1 MSDKIL
7 IPSEDYV
14 NAKNIALFI
23 NSELSGDKNFLRP
36 DKADNLFDMSAKFE
50 EERNASL
57 KFCLYGKVE
66 SKWGDCNNLKIEFK
80 INDSSTNIGTGLT
93 NSNYPFWIYDKTS
106 AISAYTWNFMSK
118 SLDLSNGSLSKNIY
132 GKNKGHYFFPFEL
145 DMNSITNSNKSMF
158 VKIYD
163 TIDSLYCVQEFPF
176 IYFNE
181 DGNLLEFGT
190 ETAEI
195 LDDGTIIEINNNYP
209 FFYDRHWIR
218 REIEPT
224 GPPFVYFSQPS
235 LTFTE
240 GDPYQPEYLV
250 DKIVQFDVALSKP
263 PQGIEKIRL
272 SFVYGQD
279 EDYQEYTTI
288 SRQGFPPDIES
299 NFLEIE
305 WNSATASTVQSISFK
320 LNDDYLVESTERFT
334 LKIIPILGVL
344 PDPEKPQLM
353 SIYLNDNDIPSAVFF
368 ESQSYQFI
376 EPRQDVQPLII
387 PIILNLDR
395 KLLLVSPEQSVELY
409 IDLNETTCISS
420 FGFLPDNPS
429 SNNSGYTDS
438 KLVKFNLTDLSYSTN
453 LYFISK
459 RSDDLQTKIVLRM
472 RNFTSNVVPG
482 NFNQSNDNKFEI
494 YVDKN
499 IDKNY
504 VEIKI
509 PYDKN
514 TGKGVLRSAYNK
526 PTTSNIYDSLGLDD
540 YITKLITYDDSTQGT
555 IAGNSEL
562 TANIAAH
569 KYRRLVY
576 EDFFKINI
584 TNNGERIVFD
594 NHVYDKGDT
603 LSIDVYSGFS
613 TSVSSGQFIYD
624 GTQFILKLPAN
635 DTFKYFKVFSDV
647 SGTILSEEAQN
658 FEESIWGFQK
668 LNYNLEIQNKTY
680 NYIPSV
686 SPSNPDFLRTNL
698 LTSKINLGN
707 YTNGVFDFKE
717 NFNVDAGND
726 SNKQIYYAST
736 ELQNLNSQIQFVTQT
751 ETIYTY
757 DEFGEVVSSDEVQVI
772 TDVVNNYSY
781 SDLTFC
787 PNKIFYPGI
796 VIIPKPY
803 LLPDL
808 SPDKASTKSE
818 VFLSKDLPILEN
830 FFTSASTTNTNLL
843 YFPCTNYT
851 ITPSEN
857 LNLKTNKFDFGQLL
871 VQCGYYSRTILD
883 NIFYNDNG
891 YQLIPVTD
899 DSIIMAE
906 KYFSSNVTSDIKN
919 GFLYSWGHV
928 NPNTKNQ
935 AVVEILNDGVV
946 PVKILDL
953 EIQPN
958 SKLWLSEFAIPVSN
972 SNGLVKNI
980 VTPLDQLKLTL
991 PTNYSFMRTSNF
1003 GGTLSYDLDINK
1015 FTKCKYKI
1023 SFLNFVLYNES
1034 NGLPSNKIVNK
1045 SFNTEDSAI
1054 IELVGGNL
1062 SYSLKNLYLTSI
1074 YSPHVFVNHRNLQG
1088 YLCDST
1094 ILDVQLLSDSNNY
1107 NKSIMLHG
1115 FIATASQKSPLVS
1128 IQFSDI
1134 PVSTRGIECDQNGLT
1149 WVKSNNTTI

>member
-36 DKADNLFDMSAKFE
+36 DKADNLFDMAAKFE

-80 INDSSTNIGTGLT
+80 INDTSTNIGTGLT
-93 NSNYPFWIYDKTS
+93 NSNYPFWVYDKTS

-163 TIDSLYCVQEFPF
+163 TIDSLYCIQEFPF

-279 EDYQEYTTI
+279 EDFQEYTTI

-305 WNSATASTVQSISFK
+305 WNSATASTVQSVSFK
-320 LNDDYLVESTERFT
+320 INDDYLVEGTERFT

-353 SIYLNDNDIPSAVFF
+353 SIYLNENDIPSAVFF

-387 PIILNLDR
+387 PITLNLDR
-395 KLLLVSPEQSVELY
+395 NLLLASPEQSVELY
-409 IDLNETTCISS
+409 IDLNETTCLSS

-429 SNNSGYTDS
+429 SNNSGYTYS
-438 KLVKFNLTDLSYSTN
+438 KLVKFNQTDLSYVTN
-453 LYFISK
+453 FYFISK
-459 RSDDLQTKIVLRM
+459 RSDDLQTKITLRL

-482 NFNQSNDNKFEI
+482 NFNQSNDNKFVL

-504 VEIKI
+504 IQINI
-509 PYDKN
+509 PFDKQS
-514 TGKGVLRSAYNK
+514 GKAVLRSVFNK
-526 PTTSNIYDSLGLDD
+526 PNTQGIYDQQGQTLVSPRPCANKTDF
-540 YITKLITYDDSTQGT
+540 ITKLQTFSNSSFGNIDANTEITGVTEPSLLKQ
-555 IAGNSEL
+555 
-562 TANIAAH
+562 
-569 KYRRLVY
+569 LVF

-584 TNNGERIVFD
+584 KNLGNRILFD
-594 NHVYDKGDT
+594 GHTYDSGDT
-603 LSIDVYSGFS
+603 LSLDVYSGFS

-624 GTQFILKLPAN
+624 GSQFILKLPAN
-635 DTFKYFKVFSDV
+635 ENFVYFEGLNTQVNLFGLNL
-647 SGTILSEEAQN
+647 SGA
-658 FEESIWGFQK
+658 SIWGFQK
-668 LNYNLEIQNKTY
+668 CKYEIEIQNKTY

-686 SPSNPDFLRTNL
+686 LPTNDGFKATNL
-698 LTSKINLGN
+698 LTSKIFFRNN
-707 YTNGVFDFKE
+707 TYEFEESFYVN
-717 NFNVDAGND
+717 AGND
-726 SNKQIYYAST
+726 NNKQIYYSST
-736 ELQNLNSQIQFVTQT
+736 ELIDLDTQI
-751 ETIYTY
+751 
-757 DEFGEVVSSDEVQVI
+757 EFDSAQKVL
-772 TDVVNNYSY
+772 NYSSPY
-781 SDLTFC
+781 STTSTNNMYFS
-787 PNKIFYPGI
+787 PNKIYYPGI
-796 VIIPKPY
+796 VIIPKECIRPPRGGGSP
-803 LLPDL
+803 PDEL
-808 SPDKASTKSE
+808 ITSAQI
-818 VFLSKDLPILEN
+818 FLSQEIVGIEN
-830 FFTSASTTNTNLL
+830 GFNTASTTNLNILN
-843 YFPCTNYT
+843 FPCSDYT
-851 ITPSEN
+851 IN
-857 LNLKTNKFDFGQLL
+857 LDPNSILNTNTFDFGQLL
-871 VQCGYYSRTILD
+871 VQCGYYTRGIMTTLFNNQIG
-883 NIFYNDNG
+883 N
-891 YQLIPVTD
+891 YQQAVPD
-899 DSIIMAE
+899 DSFVVAS
-906 KYFSSNVTSDIKN
+906 KYFSSNVTNDIKN
-919 GFLYSWGHV
+919 GFLYSWGHA

-935 AVVEILNDGVV
+935 AVIEILNDGLF

-991 PTNYSFMRTSNF
+991 PTNYSFMRKTNF

-1034 NGLPSNKIVNK
+1034 DGLPSNKIVNQ

-1054 IELVGGNL
+1054 IELVGGNV
-1062 SYSLKNLYLTSI
+1062 SYPLKNLYLTSI
-1074 YSPHVFVNHRNLQG
+1074 YSSHVFVNHRNLEG
-1088 YLCDST
+1088 YLCDNT
-1094 ILDVQLLSDSNNY
+1094 ILDVQLLSDSNDY

-1115 FIATASQKSPLVS
+1115 FIATASQKSPLFS

-1134 PVSTRGIECDQNGLT
+1134 PVSNRGIECDQNGLT